1 MTRKQEDFLNRALS
15 LLLKE
20 HGVTTDY
27 EQRAGRKRMDIVANV
42 GGLRIVLEAER
53 GFHRKSQAV
62 KDSDAR
68 LKQGLTVAVFAL
80 CYPNEVTEENLG
92 GATLTWT
99 LRLKAGEPAEQWAT
113 GDAAALAR
121 AVQQAPDSL
130 SGADIAAQ
138 KLSDALDATVKLLT
152 ANDCRSLAGALDL
165 PATKPG
171 TGEKGNTGEGYR
183 VAAKRGLLVLATAM
197 LFHHRLQGHLPVL
210 RPVGYDG
217 EWPPLSPAVCAE
229 QGAVI
234 SAFQE
239 SWSGI
244 LAVDYRPVFQT
255 GRAVP

>member
-152 ANDCRSLAGALDL
+152 ANDCRSLAGATYQPPS
-165 PATKPG
+165 PAPARKATPA
-171 TGEKGNTGEGYR
+171 R
-183 VAAKRGLLVLATAM
+183 ATASPPNVAFWCW
-197 LFHHRLQGHLPVL
+197 LPPCCFTTDCRGIYPYCGQWDTTGNGHRFLPPYVL
-210 RPVGYDG
+210 
-217 EWPPLSPAVCAE
+217 S
-229 QGAVI
+229 
-234 SAFQE
+234 
-239 SWSGI
+239 
-244 LAVDYRPVFQT
+244 
-255 GRAVP
+255 RAL